1 MTEDD
6 LLRAV
11 IDLAHLRGWLVVHH
25 RPARTEKGWRTPT
38 QGDKGVPDLILAR
51 RGVVILAE
59 LKSDRGRLTL
69 EQMAWRDALGQHWRV
84 WRPADLPR
92 IVEELSART

>member
-1 MTEDD
+1 MTEDE
-6 LLRAV
+6 LLGSV

-25 RPARTEKGWRTPT
+25 RPARTAQGWRTPT

-59 LKSDRGRLTL
+59 LKSDKGRLTA
-69 EQMAWRDALGQHWRV
+69 EQVRWQTALGTHHRV
-84 WRPADLPR
+84 WRPSDIHLIAK
-92 IVEELSART
+92 ELR